1 MITRSSFLLVVSVV
15 KVMVV
20 VEVSEFVG
28 LASLKIKRFSQ
39 HCTVMA
45 SMFSSQVSNG
55 ICVICNTS
63 TMQHHRNCSI
73 LTIL

>member
-1 MITRSSFLLVVSVV
+1 MVE
-15 KVMVV
+15 VMVV

-28 LASLKIKRFSQ
+28 LASLKIKRFPQ

-45 SMFSSQVSNG
+45 SMFSGQVSNG
-55 ICVICNTS
+55 ICMICNTS
-63 TMQHHRNCSI
+63 TMQDYGNCSI